1 MSKFDEQIQHI
12 LNDKT
17 EQEAIELKEEIWKG
31 IEKELF
37 EGHPTRT
44 KKKKRLLPLIMA
56 AVAAIALLIGVQ
68 TETGL
73 AFMKSIKDM
82 FVPEKEII
90 QSIEGQEEPTNVQ
103 LHEGK
108 EAEYVI
114 YVDESRYKMTTGEDS
129 DLITTID
136 PLPEK
141 YPEVSLEIKQYPSV
155 APEALADEL
164 QSSLKLEFPDLR
176 DMETVTEPV
185 EGYHL
190 HGLTESTWD
199 GKVID
204 LYIVSNGKGGSFAL
218 TGKYFLEAAEG
229 HGARFYHMLESF
241 EVIE

>member
-1 MSKFDEQIQHI
+1 MNKFDERIQHI
-12 LNDKT
+12 LNDQT
-17 EQEAIELKEEIWKG
+17 EQDAIEMKKEVWDG

-37 EGHPTRT
+37 EGSPIQP
-44 KKKKRLLPLIMA
+44 KKKKKLFPVIGA
-56 AVAAIALLIGVQ
+56 AAAAIALLISVE
-68 TETGL
+68 TETGS
-73 AFMKSIKDM
+73 AFMNNIKDL
-82 FVPEKEII
+82 FAPEKEII

-114 YVDESRYKMTTGEDS
+114 YIDESRYKMIIGENS

-141 YPEVSLEIKQYPSV
+141 YPEVSLEIKQYPTV
-155 APEALADEL
+155 PPEALADDL
-164 QSSLKLEFPDLR
+164 QSSLKPEFPNLR
-176 DMETVTEPV
+176 DVETVTEPV

-199 GKVID
+199 GNVID

-218 TGKYFLEAAEG
+218 TSKYFLEAAEG

>member
-114 YVDESRYKMTTGEDS
+114 YIDESRYKMIIGENS

-141 YPEVSLEIKQYPSV
+141 YPEVSLEIKQYPTV
-155 APEALADEL
+155 PPEALADEL
-164 QSSLKLEFPDLR
+164 QSSLKPEFPNLR
-176 DMETVTEPV
+176 DVETVTEPV

-199 GKVID
+199 GNVID

-218 TGKYFLEAAEG
+218 TSKYFLEAAEG